1 MANMPRSNPFGELL
15 NELSDGF
22 FIRPLAR
29 AAGLEPGIRLEVR
42 EQEEAYSVLA
52 EIPGA
57 RKEDIHI
64 DVDGSGVTLRAELK
78 QESLG
83 KQGEKVLYSDRGY
96 GTVSRSL
103 SLPGEVDAQGA
114 KAAYRDGLLL
124 LTLPKKLGGKGRR
137 VAIS

>member
-1 MANMPRSNPFGELL
+1 MASMPRSNPFGELL

-22 FIRPLAR
+22 FIRTLAR

-42 EQEEAYSVLA
+42 EHEEAYSVLA

-57 RKEDIHI
+57 RKEDIHV
-64 DVDGSGVTLRAELK
+64 DVDGSGVTLRAEVK
-78 QESLG
+78 QESLE
-83 KQGEKVLYSDRGY
+83 KQGEKVLYSDRSY